1 MRQARTTNNQIH
13 PHILHRPRRTTYR
26 TFFISWVFYLPAFF
40 IFWRLLSFG
49 GARRHTTRHALEGSA
64 PSTCH
69 KQPHLELNK
78 WNGMMTAKL
87 SLEAAQ
93 GCFCPGPAPKVYQ
106 GVRFTKETKTPDAVK
121 PCFKYHGHRRESC
134 GETERP
140 RHPKLSSLLWNT
152 RAAGAR

>member
-1 MRQARTTNNQIH
+1 MPNVMH
-13 PHILHRPRRTTYR
+13 
-26 TFFISWVFYLPAFF
+26 
-40 IFWRLLSFG
+40 WRG
-49 GARRHTTRHALEGSA
+49 V
-64 PSTCH
+64 
-69 KQPHLELNK
+69 QPHLELNK

-121 PCFKYHGHRRESC
+121 PCFKYDGHRR
-134 GETERP
+134 ETERP